1 MEFRKIVNSLIKIV
15 LPLVL
20 GCWLLWYIYR
30 DMDFGEIW
38 RVFRGGM
45 RYDILLFSLL
55 FGLLA
60 NIIRSYRWGLLIETL
75 EERFQIRNLI
85 YAVLGNYAINFV
97 LPRVGE
103 VWRCGI
109 IAKYERIPFSKL
121 LGTLVIDRV
130 VDTLSVGTIAL
141 FIFIFNVGFID
152 CFLANPNFRIAFP
165 NEWLVAGGVIFVAA
179 VWFTFTRLRHLTLIQ
194 RAKGFL
200 LNVWE
205 GMKSVWLMKRK
216 RLFLLQTLLI
226 WVLYF
231 CFFYVTFY
239 AFEFTRHLGVGAGLI
254 AFTASSI
261 AVAVPVQG
269 GIGVWHFT
277 VIATLRCFNVSET
290 DAAAFAL
297 VVHGVQSLWQILC
310 GLFGIVALPVVNK
323 S

>member
-1 MEFRKIVNSLIKIV
+1 MDFKKIVNPLIKIV

-20 GCWLLWYIYR
+20 GCWLLWYLYR

-38 RVFRGGM
+38 RVIRGGV

-55 FGLLA
+55 FGLFA
-60 NIIRSYRWGLLIETL
+60 NIIRSYRWGLLIGTL
-75 EERFQIRNLI
+75 GEKFQIRNLI

-109 IAKYERIPFSKL
+109 VAKYERIPFSKL

-152 CFLANPNFRIAFP
+152 RFLTVNPTFRIVFP
-165 NEWLVAGGVIFVAA
+165 NEWLAGGLILVAA
-179 VWFTFTRLRHLTLIQ
+179 VWVTFARLRHLTLI
-194 RAKGFL
+194 RKAKDFL

-216 RLFLLQTLLI
+216 RLFLLQTVLI
-226 WVLYF
+226 WILYF

-239 AFEFTRHLGVGAGLI
+239 AFGFTRHLGVGAGLI

-277 VIATLRCFNVSET
+277 VIATLMCFNVSET